1 MTRFVS
7 QAVGMRARSY
17 KAFDTAAQER
27 RDRRVAQAAGCS
39 PQQLQQH
46 RRRQKQLA
54 DLPPPP
60 ARGTNPRPFLE
71 LAVAGR
77 PVGRLVVEL
86 FAQEAGAAAAA
97 FLQRCQA
104 GAASGLSFKG
114 AKVGRVVEGYSVQLD
129 LPRGQPVPG
138 LGNPE
143 LQHGTRHTV
152 SLSQE
157 GTEVLVTCGAEPARE
172 LDEAGYLVV
181 GRVVEGAEA
190 GGVLHTIE
198 QAPVGA
204 DDEPLQA
211 ISVSACGLNA
221 QTGPLAGAAGRSRG
235 RPQNLLSLPL
245 VGLRLLPLLGGAA
258 TRGLTRRLQR
268 LGQSRRRRPGRS
280 CSGRAKRSGAR
291 WRRRWGPR
299 SGRTSGGGRRPGAT
313 SPPRRRLPG
322 THWAPSAA
330 PPPPPRPP
338 TTTTETF
345 LRFFQVYSD
354 FTHNGGPQCT
364 LHRPSG
370 PVSQSCLGPARGR
383 GFLPE
388 PVLVCYWAE

>member
-39 PQQLQQH
+39 TQQLQQH

-86 FAQEAGAAAAA
+86 FAEEAGAAAAA

-190 GGVLHTIE
+190 GGVLRTIE

-211 ISVSACGLNA
+211 ISVSACGLHA

-235 RPQNLLSLPL
+235 RN
-245 VGLRLLPLLGGAA
+245 
-258 TRGLTRRLQR
+258 T
-268 LGQSRRRRPGRS
+268 
-280 CSGRAKRSGAR
+280 K
-291 WRRRWGPR
+291 
-299 SGRTSGGGRRPGAT
+299 
-313 SPPRRRLPG
+313 
-322 THWAPSAA
+322 PSFAL
-330 PPPPPRPP
+330 PPPPRGQRRGSWTDAP
-338 TTTTETF
+338 TPAAGAKPQAKTEAELQRESEAKRSAVAEAVGAA
-345 LRFFQVYSD
+345 LRKDKRRREEAGGHQPAAKKTSWDPLGALGGSSSSSSSD
-354 FTHNGGPQCT
+354 DD
-364 LHRPSG
+364 
-370 PVSQSCLGPARGR
+370 
-383 GFLPE
+383 
-388 PVLVCYWAE
+388 